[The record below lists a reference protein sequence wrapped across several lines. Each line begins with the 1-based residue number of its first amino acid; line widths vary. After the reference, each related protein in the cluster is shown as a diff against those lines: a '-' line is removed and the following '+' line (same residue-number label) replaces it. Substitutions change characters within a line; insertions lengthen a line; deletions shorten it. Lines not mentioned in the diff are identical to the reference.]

1 MAWLA
6 LIVSGLFEIVGVA
19 GFERYNRGQRAR
31 GLLLLTLGFGT
42 SLTLLAFAMRT
53 IDLGVAYAVFTA
65 IGTLGSTLLGML
77 LWGESRRPARLF
89 FVAVIV
95 AAVIGL
101 RVVS

>member
-19 GFERYNRGQRAR
+19 GFERFSRGRPGA

-42 SLTLLAFAMRT
+42 SLTLLSFAMRS

-65 IGTLGSTLLGML
+65 IGTLGSTTLGML

-89 FVAVIV
+89 FVALIV
-95 AAVIGL
+95 VAVIGL
-101 RVVS
+101 RLVS